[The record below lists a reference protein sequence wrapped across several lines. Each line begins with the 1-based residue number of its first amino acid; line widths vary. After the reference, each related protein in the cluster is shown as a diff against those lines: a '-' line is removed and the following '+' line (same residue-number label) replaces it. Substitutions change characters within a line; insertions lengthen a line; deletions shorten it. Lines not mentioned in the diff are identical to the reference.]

1 MGCVLMK
8 KNNSDISELEQ
19 FAREKR
25 KIQFYLNMLL
35 GLSASCGVM
44 IPIAPIYTILM
55 ELSDQE
61 ASLIKKATD
70 QPEHPE

>member
-1 MGCVLMK
+1 MK

-19 FAREKR
+19 ITREKK

-44 IPIAPIYTILM
+44 IPIVPIYTILM

-61 ASLIKKATD
+61 ASLIEKSKD
-70 QPEHPE
+70 QSEHSE

>member
-1 MGCVLMK
+1 MK

-19 FAREKR
+19 ITREKK

-44 IPIAPIYTILM
+44 IPTVPIYTILM

-61 ASLIKKATD
+61 ASLLKKSKD
-70 QPEHPE
+70 QSEHPE